1 MTIQLKLS
9 ATGFILAGGKVT
21 DQDSHLR
28 LNAGDNI
35 GVLAVPGTITP
46 HAYYSGDRS
55 LYLDYGINGIGW
67 ASVFTTH
74 VDLSGYQVGV

>member
-1 MTIQLKLS
+1 MAIQLKLS
-9 ATGFILAGGKVT
+9 PTGFILAGGKVT

-28 LNAGDNI
+28 LNAGENI

-46 HAYYSGDRS
+46 WAYSP

-67 ASVFTTH
+67 ARNNTTH
-74 VDLSGYQVGV
+74 VDLAGYQVGV